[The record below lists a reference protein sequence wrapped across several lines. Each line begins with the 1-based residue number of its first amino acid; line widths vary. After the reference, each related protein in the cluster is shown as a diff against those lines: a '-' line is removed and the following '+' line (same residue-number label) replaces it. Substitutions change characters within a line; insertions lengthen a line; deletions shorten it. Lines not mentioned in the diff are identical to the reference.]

1 MYTRHDNGDRT
12 APRTEGYNNDG
23 WGSCGIWVAL
33 HDLPDPEN
41 GCLIVAVDSHLKG
54 TLPGAD
60 YSSDRGTDKQLE
72 DDSPVSF
79 VFFFSSGKRS
89 LDLDRHGGKR
99 AAIRHT
105 YQVHPPTRPRV
116 RTYSINMV

>member
-72 DDSPVSF
+72 DDSRSPSPRL
-79 VFFFSSGKRS
+79 SGGVLVLS
-89 LDLDRHGGKR
+89 DGEL
-99 AAIRHT
+99 
-105 YQVHPPTRPRV
+105 
-116 RTYSINMV
+116 

>member
-79 VFFFSSGKRS
+79 VFFFSVENVHWIRIAMAENARRYDTRIRS
-89 LDLDRHGGKR
+89 
-99 AAIRHT
+99 T
-105 YQVHPPTRPRV
+105 HPPV
-116 RTYSINMV
+116 RASGHIL